1 MFCSKA
7 FRMPPP
13 LSGGFGGSRP
23 NLRRR
28 GRACGTPVKPATR
41 CVQDT
46 VRDPDY
52 GLATGEDCLSVN
64 VWSPT
69 GAAGRPVM
77 VWIHGGAFANGSA
90 DPYDARWLVTKGD
103 IVVVTINYRLGA
115 PGFLAHPAL
124 GPPGDV
130 GNYGLADQQ
139 AALRWV
145 RDNIAAFGGDPGK
158 VTIAGQ
164 SAGGMSV
171 CDHLVAPGSAGLFR
185 AAIIASGPCSA
196 QAQLATAE
204 RDSVAYAAG
213 VGCPDPA
220 TAAACLRALPA
231 TKLREPPW
239 FVHIGANT
247 LSGPVIGTPVLPVDP
262 VATMAAGGAAR
273 VPLLIGTTHDE
284 FTFFMALQ
292 YLRLRHAARRSRLS
306 GNAGRGV
313 RPRRRR
319 GRVALSARELR
330 R

>member
-1 MFCSKA
+1 MRDA
-7 FRMPPP
+7 
-13 LSGGFGGSRP
+13 
-23 NLRRR
+23 
-28 GRACGTPVKPATR
+28 TKPATR
-41 CVQDT
+41 CLQDT
-46 VRDPDY
+46 ARDPDY
-52 GLATGEDCLSVN
+52 GLAAGEDCLSVN

-196 QAQLATAE
+196 QAVLATAE

-213 VGCPDPA
+213 VGCPNPPPRRPA
-220 TAAACLRALPA
+220 CGRCLRRSCGSRPGSS
-231 TKLREPPW
+231 
-239 FVHIGANT
+239 I
-247 LSGPVIGTPVLPVDP
+247 S
-262 VATMAAGGAAR
+262 
-273 VPLLIGTTHDE
+273 VPTH
-284 FTFFMALQ
+284 
-292 YLRLRHAARRSRLS
+292 S
-306 GNAGRGV
+306 AGR
-313 RPRRRR
+313 
-319 GRVALSARELR
+319 
-330 R
+330 